1 MYPSS
6 LKMMYQN
13 PGWKWKWSRRLRGGS
28 PARILGLFDFAQVL
42 GKLSLSLLMLKLLD
56 PSVLLD
62 NALAH
67 IKIIFFRERSIRGR
81 ETPVGLSAGVIL
93 IVCCGGCTQTLPMLN
108 YFYPRNHL
116 MPPPR

>member
-1 MYPSS
+1 M
-6 LKMMYQN
+6 
-13 PGWKWKWSRRLRGGS
+13 
-28 PARILGLFDFAQVL
+28 L

-81 ETPVGLSAGVIL
+81 ETPVGLSAGGEFNCVL
-93 IVCCGGCTQTLPMLN
+93 RGVRSNAP
-108 YFYPRNHL
+108 YA
-116 MPPPR
+116 